1 MSRRPVI
8 VRVAAAA
15 LVLAAVAGWGL
26 SAATAAEKTAA
37 KSSRIKEI
45 MKDGFKGEDS
55 LFSRVVAGN
64 GTKDDKAKLLG
75 YSTELAKLQPNLGDA
90 QSWQTKTAALLKA
103 AQGTHDGATGAAS
116 ALKAAGNCKSC
127 HTPHKPQQKK

>member
-1 MSRRPVI
+1 MSRRFVAI
-8 VRVAAAA
+8 RFAAAA
-15 LVLAAVAGWGL
+15 LVFAGAAGLGL

-37 KSSRIKEI
+37 KSTRIKEI

-55 LFSRVVAGN
+55 LYNRVVAGK
-64 GTKDDKAKLLG
+64 GSKDDKAKLLE
-75 YSTELAKLQPNLGDA
+75 YSTELAKLQPNVGDA

-103 AQGTHDGATGAAS
+103 SQGTHEEATGALP

-127 HTPHKPQQKK
+127 HSVHKPQQKK